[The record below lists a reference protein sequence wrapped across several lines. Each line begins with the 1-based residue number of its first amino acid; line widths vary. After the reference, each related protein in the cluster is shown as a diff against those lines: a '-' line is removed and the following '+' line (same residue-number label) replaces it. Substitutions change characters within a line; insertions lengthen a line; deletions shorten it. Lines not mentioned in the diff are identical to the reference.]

1 MKKVMFAMAA
11 LLMSAFMFSCTGNGK
26 IDEKEAAP
34 ADTTVVEEDSA
45 VVDTL
50 IADTA
55 VTEVVAE

>member
-11 LLMSAFMFSCTGNGK
+11 LLMSAFMFSCTGNGNK
-26 IDEKEAAP
+26 TNEEAVP
-34 ADTTVVEEDSA
+34 ADTTVVEDSA